1 MNDDAIDAAARA
13 FLIDSYLDLKVQLEK
28 GTGTRPM
35 LYLLADARNKAVI
48 AIRKMVEI
56 DVSETASLM
65 ALQQEIRLYG
75 DMMDAAGRML
85 SRGAEADHE
94 IHERDR
100 AEIADFLTTDE
111 ARESGLSP
119 ATED

>member
-1 MNDDAIDAAARA
+1 MTDDAISAAARA
-13 FLIDSYLDLKVQLEK
+13 FLIESYIDLKVQLEK

-56 DVSETASLM
+56 DVSEKAALM

-75 DMMDAAGRML
+75 DMMDSARQML
-85 SRGAEADHE
+85 SRGREAD
-94 IHERDR
+94 R
-100 AEIADFLTTDE
+100 EIAEEDRIELSEILTPEE
-111 ARESGLSP
+111 AREAGIQQ
-119 ATED
+119 TED